1 MDKIIVGQII
11 GNYLQALKKGGV
23 EERLKQIREETFK
36 RMANHPNNS
45 LTYQQILKICAKL
58 EEAEDDDEE
67 DADGYIS
74 AFPYTPTKIA
84 SFRFPIYWVLQRLDL
99 ELIKDYNIGKLR
111 VTQMPGDF
119 TLHSS

>member
-45 LTYQQILKICAKL
+45 LTWQQIQKCCEKQ
-58 EEAEDDDEE
+58 EDGGDDDE
-67 DADGYIS
+67 AD
-74 AFPYTPTKIA
+74 
-84 SFRFPIYWVLQRLDL
+84 
-99 ELIKDYNIGKLR
+99 
-111 VTQMPGDF
+111 
-119 TLHSS
+119 